1 MADQCPELLLLDLKR
16 RRRKPSTRI
25 DLYFRWPWINCRSYS
40 IFEKTN
46 KKTNN
51 FSTTRCHHCP
61 LTKHSES
68 TWGTKFPL
76 CPLYTNLR
84 VFGTTSSCTRTFK
97 NEERGKKN
105 PVESSS
111 LHPKKNRTRVQ
122 SLFKKEREKE
132 MKKQIPDWSV
142 FRGDGFLWSIVKRG
156 RSDVASLCDVPVR
169 IASCDLS
176 TQSDAGTKGG
186 LGWCIRRAA
195 QKTSEKDHL
204 SDGQQPSSHIWKAES
219 ATPPLGASLRTRRS
233 SKFHFCLPRCLFP
246 RTLLY
251 SLTI

>member
-1 MADQCPELLLLDLKR
+1 MKR
-16 RRRKPSTRI
+16 ER
-25 DLYFRWPWINCRSYS
+25 
-40 IFEKTN
+40 
-46 KKTNN
+46 KKT
-51 FSTTRCHHCP
+51 
-61 LTKHSES
+61 
-68 TWGTKFPL
+68 
-76 CPLYTNLR
+76 
-84 VFGTTSSCTRTFK
+84 
-97 NEERGKKN
+97 

-111 LHPKKNRTRVQ
+111 LHPKKQTTKKKTKNRTRVQ

-142 FRGDGFLWSIVKRG
+142 FRGDDFLWLIVKRG

-195 QKTSEKDHL
+195 QKTSEKYHL

-233 SKFHFCLPRCLFP
+233 SKFHFCLPRCLFS